1 MTLLKDDD
9 IRNIASGLET
19 YDNQLK
25 VITGLSLVNLAC
37 RAVGWNEPEVQ
48 SLIRSCRVCAIPMT
62 CGQGIISNFSETL
75 CAVAQFLGFEAY
87 VTDRTDSAGLA
98 EAFER
103 HADIIL
109 TADDYRFVAIHTGT
123 RRVVDNAQATGKGF
137 VAGLAHMAGGL
148 QGRSLLVIGC
158 GPVGQSA
165 ALAAA
170 RLGARVTLFD
180 IDQNRCHMFA
190 KSHHGRDFMISDTLA
205 SALDCNDLIVEA
217 TPAENV
223 IDLAVISASTLIA
236 APGVP
241 CGISSHGREAL
252 SSRLL
257 CDPLQIGVAT
267 MLMEAALCE

>member
-1 MTLLKDDD
+1 MTLLRDDD
-9 IRNIASGLET
+9 IRDIASGLET
-19 YDNQLK
+19 YDNQLR
-25 VITGLSLVNLAC
+25 VITGLSLLNLAC
-37 RAVGWNEPEVQ
+37 RAVGWNKSEVQ
-48 SLIRSCRVCAIPMT
+48 SWIGSCRVCAISMT
-62 CGQGIISNFSETL
+62 CGQGII
-75 CAVAQFLGFEAY
+75 
-87 VTDRTDSAGLA
+87 
-98 EAFER
+98 
-103 HADIIL
+103 
-109 TADDYRFVAIHTGT
+109 AIHTGT

-180 IDQNRCHMFA
+180 IDRNRCHMFA
-190 KSHHGRDFMISDTLA
+190 KSHHGHDFMISDTLA
-205 SALDCNDLIVEA
+205 SAPDCNDLIVEA

-223 IDLAVISASTLIA
+223 IDPAVISASTLIA
-236 APGVP
+236 APDVP
-241 CGISSHGREAL
+241 CGISSHEREAL

>member
-9 IRNIASGLET
+9 IRNIAKGLET
-19 YDNQLK
+19 YDNRLK

-37 RAVGWNEPEVQ
+37 RAIGCNEPDVQ
-48 SLIRSCRVCAIPMT
+48 SRIGSLRVYAIPMT
-62 CGQGIISNFSETL
+62 CGQGVITNFSETL
-75 CAVAQFLGFEAY
+75 CAIAQHLGFEAH
-87 VTDRTDSAGLA
+87 VTDRTDIAGLA

-103 HADIIL
+103 HADIII
-109 TADDYRFVAIHTGT
+109 TADDCSFVAIHTGT
-123 RRVVDNAQATGKGF
+123 RRVADNARATGKGF
-137 VAGLAHMAGGL
+137 VAGLAHMARGVR
-148 QGRSLLVIGC
+148 GRSLLVIGC

-180 IDQNRCHMFA
+180 IDLNRCHMFA
-190 KSHHGRDFMISDTLA
+190 KSHHGNDFIISDSLA

-217 TPAENV
+217 TPSENV
-223 IDLAVISASTLIA
+223 IDPAAINASTLIA

-241 CGISSHGREAL
+241 CGISSRGREAL